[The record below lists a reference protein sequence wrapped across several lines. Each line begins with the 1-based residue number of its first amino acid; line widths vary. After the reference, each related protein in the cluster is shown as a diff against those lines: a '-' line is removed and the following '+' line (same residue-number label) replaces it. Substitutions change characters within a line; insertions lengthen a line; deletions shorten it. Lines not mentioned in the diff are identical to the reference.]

1 MDKPQESV
9 SKNSS
14 GVSRA
19 GFRAPAFLNGLF
31 NFLVEFL
38 ISSQDVIGIDIG
50 SSYIKILQLHKKSK
64 KYVVRKCI
72 TRALPQVAK
81 DNNAEK
87 RKLAQEFVK
96 EFIAETR
103 SKSTLGRFVIS
114 GKGVFIFSLSV
125 PYLNKKDLRGAVGI
139 ELKKRLPF
147 QLDINNVVFDYFVT
161 GQFRDEKS
169 SGLQITC
176 IAADRQA
183 IDEQVQLLKDMNI
196 RPVAINTI
204 PDCLGNLLPYCFDN
218 LSNKKTTTLL
228 DIGANISL
236 LNFYKGRTLV
246 FSREIPIGGE
256 HITHAMAK
264 PINSP
269 NGPMNISLEEAEKL
283 KRNIGIPLQDEAN
296 VEFLT
301 DFGPLKGDQLSGL
314 LRPTLERM
322 VMEINR
328 TIVYYIKTFKSEN
341 LIDEIYLTGGSSKLR
356 NIDKFLLYNLEGVQ
370 KVVPLNI
377 IKAVRGWGETGVMKQ
392 ELMMEQA
399 IPHLAVAFGLCLG
412 SGGKINLLPAKE
424 KLEQKAILLSTALRI
439 GFPLILLLSLVF
451 YGLNYGNALKYK
463 ILINNLESEINRLEL
478 SASQIREYALM
489 KGKLEQRKQLLV
501 MAKGKQPY
509 WWGLLKELSHITPA
523 EAIIQ
528 KITTVPGKVPQE
540 LRIAGKIFAKYSLV
554 DLELSQFVLVLSDS
568 PYFSHVEMV
577 SSKNDMYSPIP
588 AADFEI
594 VCQLNY

>member
-1 MDKPQESV
+1 MDKPQEPK
-9 SKNSS
+9 SKISS
-14 GVSRA
+14 G
-19 GFRAPAFLNGLF
+19 APKAAFKMPAVLNSLL
-31 NFLVEFL
+31 NFITEFL

-50 SSYIKILQLHKKSK
+50 SSYIKILQLQRKNK

-81 DNNAEK
+81 DNNVEK
-87 RKLAQEFVK
+87 RKLVQEFVK
-96 EFIAETR
+96 EFIAETH
-103 SKSTLGRFVIS
+103 SKSTLGRFAVS

-147 QLDINNVVFDYFVT
+147 QLDINNVMFDYFVT
-161 GQFRDEKS
+161 GQFRDDKGA
-169 SGLQITC
+169 GLQITC
-176 IAADRQA
+176 IASDRQA
-183 IDEQVQLLKDMNI
+183 IEEQVQFLKDMNI
-196 RPVAINTI
+196 RPIAINTI

-269 NGPMNISLEEAEKL
+269 NGPMNISPEEAEKL

-328 TIVYYIKTFKSEN
+328 TISYYIKTFKSEN
-341 LIDEIYLTGGSSKLR
+341 LIDELYLTGGSSKLR
-356 NIDKFLLYNLEGVQ
+356 NMDKFLLYNLDGVQ
-370 KVVPLNI
+370 KVEPLNI
-377 IKAVRGWGETGVMKQ
+377 IKAVKGWGETGVMKQ

-399 IPHLAVAFGLCLG
+399 MPHLAVAFGLCLG
-412 SGGKINLLPAKE
+412 AGGKVNLIPAKE
-424 KLEQKAILLSTALRI
+424 KIEQKAMLLTTAFRI

-463 ILINNLESEINRLEL
+463 ILINNVDSEINRLEL
-478 SASQIREYALM
+478 SASQIREYVLM
-489 KGKLEQRKQLLV
+489 KGKLEQRKELLA

-509 WWGLLKELSHITPA
+509 WWGLFKELSHITPA

-528 KITTVPGKVPQE
+528 KVYTSPGKAPLE
-540 LRIAGKIFAKYSLV
+540 LRLAGKIFAKYSMV

-568 PYFSHVEMV
+568 PYFSRVELV
-577 SSKNDMYSPIP
+577 SSKNDMYSPVP

>member
-1 MDKPQESV
+1 MDKPLDPQNKKSP
-9 SKNSS
+9 KAA
-14 GVSRA
+14 GA
-19 GFRAPAFLNGLF
+19 GFKMPVVFNKLLNA
-31 NFLVEFL
+31 LVEFF

-50 SSYIKILQLHKKSK
+50 TSYIKILQLQKKNK

-72 TRALPQVAK
+72 TRALPQAVK
-81 DNNAEK
+81 DNNLEK

-96 EFIAETR
+96 EFIAETH

-114 GKGVFIFSLSV
+114 GKGIFIFSLSV
-125 PYLNKKDLRGAVGI
+125 PFLNKKDLRGAVGI

-147 QLDINNVVFDYFVT
+147 QLDINNVMFDYFVT
-161 GQFRDEKS
+161 GQFRDDKG

-176 IAADRQA
+176 IAADRQV

-196 RPVAINTI
+196 RPVTINTI

-228 DIGANISL
+228 DIGANMSL
-236 LNFYKGRTLV
+236 LNFYKGKNLV
-246 FSREIPIGGE
+246 FSRDIPIGGE

-269 NGPMNISLEEAEKL
+269 GGAMNISSEEAEKL

-314 LRPTLERM
+314 LRPTLERL

-328 TIVYYIKTFKSEN
+328 TTSYYVKSFKSEN
-341 LIDEIYLTGGSSKLR
+341 PIDEIYLTGGSSRLR
-356 NIDKFLLYNLEGVQ
+356 NIDKFLLYNLEGV
-370 KVVPLNI
+370 KKIESLNI
-377 IKAVRGWGETGVMKQ
+377 LKTVKSWADTGVLKQ

-399 IPHLAVAFGLCLG
+399 MPHLAVVFGLCLG
-412 SGGKINLLPAKE
+412 SGGKVNLLPAKE
-424 KLEQKAILLSTALRI
+424 KLEQKAVFLSTALRI
-439 GFPLILLLSLVF
+439 GLPLILLLSLVF

-463 ILINNLESEINRLEL
+463 ILISNVNSEINRLEL
-478 SASQIREYALM
+478 SAAQVREYSLM
-489 KGKLEQRKQLLV
+489 QGKLEQRKQFLS

-509 WWGLLKELSHITPA
+509 WWGLFKELSQITPPGV
-523 EAIIQ
+523 IIQ
-528 KITTVPGKVPQE
+528 KIATVPGKTPQE
-540 LRIAGKIFAKYSLV
+540 LHLTGKIFAKYSMV
-554 DLELSQFVLVLSDS
+554 DLELSQYVLVLSDS
-568 PYFSHVEMV
+568 PYFAHVELL

>member
-1 MDKPQESV
+1 MDKLKETK
-9 SKNSS
+9 SKTQ
-14 GVSRA
+14 A
-19 GFRAPAFLNGLF
+19 GASKLNFKMPALVTNLLRFLA
-31 NFLVEFL
+31 EFI

-50 SSYIKILQLHKKSK
+50 SSYIKILQLQKKK
-64 KYVVRKCI
+64 NKYDVRKCI
-72 TRALPQVAK
+72 TRALPQSAK
-81 DNNAEK
+81 DNNQEK

-96 EFIAETR
+96 EFIAETHA
-103 SKSTLGRFVIS
+103 KYTLGRFVLS

-125 PYLNKKDLRGAVGI
+125 PFLNKKDMRSAVGI

-147 QLDINNVVFDYFVT
+147 QLDINNVIFDYFVT
-161 GQFRDEKS
+161 GQFQDEKS

-176 IAADRQA
+176 VAADRQA

-218 LSNKKTTTLL
+218 LSNKKTVALL
-228 DIGANISL
+228 DIGASLSL

-264 PINSP
+264 SIASP
-269 NGPMNISLEEAEKL
+269 NGPMSISMEEAEKL

-296 VEFLT
+296 IEFLT
-301 DFGPLKGDQLSGL
+301 DFGPLKGDQLAGL

-322 VMEINR
+322 AMEINR
-328 TIVYYIKTFKSEN
+328 TISYYVKTFKSEN
-341 LIDEIYLTGGSSKLR
+341 MIEELYLTGGSSKLR
-356 NIDKFLLYNLEGVQ
+356 NIDKFFLYNLEGMQ
-370 KVVPLNI
+370 KVEPLNI
-377 IKAVRGWGETGVMKQ
+377 VKAIKSWGETGVMKQ

-399 IPHLAVAFGLCLG
+399 MPHLAVAFGLCLG
-412 SGGKINLLPAKE
+412 SGGKVNLLPSKE
-424 KLEQKAILLSTALRI
+424 RLEQKAVFLSTALRI

-451 YGLNYGNALKYK
+451 YGLNYGNGLKYQALVK
-463 ILINNLESEINRLEL
+463 NLENEISRLEVD
-478 SASQIREYALM
+478 ASQIREYEEM
-489 KGKLEQRKQLLV
+489 KGKLEQRNQVLAA
-501 MAKGKQPY
+501 AKGKQPY
-509 WWGLLKELSHITPA
+509 WWGLFKELSQITPA
-523 EAIIQ
+523 QVIIQ
-528 KITTVPGKVPQE
+528 KVATTPGKVPQE
-540 LRIAGKIFAKYSLV
+540 LHLSGKIFAKYSMV

-568 PYFSHVEMV
+568 PYFSHVELL

-594 VCQLNY
+594 VCQLHY